1 MKEVNAMMKAMDKCL
16 HNLLKVVFAMITVL
30 SVIGM
35 AQAGATDLTID
46 SQNANNGYVTINY
59 TSTSRLKVGIRY
71 NGGRETFLDCA
82 SGTSNFALEKGN
94 GTYTVALYSNVAGTK
109 YKEVT
114 KSTVNATMKD
124 AFAPF
129 KVSTSE
135 VSFVPGDSV
144 SKKAD
149 ELCKGKTESEKVVA
163 IWNFINDKYQ
173 YNYRFADQITSGQ
186 VKQYTPDPNAVLAA
200 DKGIC
205 YDFASLFAA
214 MCRYEK
220 IPCKIVKGYVGNN
233 YHAWNQVYVD
243 GSWQKVNLTKAVC
256 QRASVAKTIADCSA
270 GY

>member
-16 HNLLKVVFAMITVL
+16 AQPAEGCVRNVTVL

-35 AQAGATDLTID
+35 AQAGATNLTID

-124 AFAPF
+124 ALHRF

-144 SKKAD
+144 SQESRRAMQGKNRKRKGSRYL
-149 ELCKGKTESEKVVA
+149 ELH
-163 IWNFINDKYQ
+163 Q
-173 YNYRFADQITSGQ
+173 
-186 VKQYTPDPNAVLAA
+186 
-200 DKGIC
+200 
-205 YDFASLFAA
+205 
-214 MCRYEK
+214 
-220 IPCKIVKGYVGNN
+220 
-233 YHAWNQVYVD
+233 
-243 GSWQKVNLTKAVC
+243 
-256 QRASVAKTIADCSA
+256 
-270 GY
+270 